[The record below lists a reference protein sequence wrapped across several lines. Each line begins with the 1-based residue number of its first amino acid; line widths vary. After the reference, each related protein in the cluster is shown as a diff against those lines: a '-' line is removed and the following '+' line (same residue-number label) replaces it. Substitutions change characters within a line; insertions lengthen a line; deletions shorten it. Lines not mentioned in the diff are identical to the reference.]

1 MKDHKKADEI
11 AVQRVQLLSP
21 LLVEG
26 LDGAKVKQLK
36 SQICEETGISER
48 TIRRYLAQYINN
60 GFDGLKPKGKGQLLR
75 EDAVPPEIL
84 DQAIL
89 LRREVPNRSIAQI
102 IQILEW
108 DGLALPGQIKRSTLQ
123 EKLSEKGYSSYQ
135 MKMYAAS
142 GIATRRFQR
151 KQRNSLWHSDIKY
164 GPYLPIGPNGEKKQ
178 VYMVAFMDDATR
190 YILHT
195 EFYPTLNATIV
206 EDCFRKTIMKYGIP
220 GSVYFDNGKQY
231 RNKWMKRACSKIG
244 VKLVFARPYSP
255 ESTGKI
261 ERFNRVVDSFL
272 DESYLE
278 KPKTLDQLNQL
289 FNVWI
294 AECYQ
299 NKSHSAL
306 KDAQSPSYMF
316 KSDPKALNFID
327 AQTLTNAFL
336 HFEERKVDKSGC
348 ISFESQKY
356 EVGVQFAG
364 FKVDVIFDPTDTE
377 VLTIEYENCPPFK
390 VRKLQIGERT
400 AKKPTLPERL
410 TPAPASSSR
419 LLQAATVRNQQ
430 RNERVINAISY
441 HSAMK
446 EGGTN
451 V

>member
-26 LDGAKVKQLK
+26 LDGAKVTHLK
-36 SQICEETGISER
+36 SQICEQTGISER
-48 TIRRYLAQYINN
+48 TIRRYLAQYKNN

-75 EDAVPPEIL
+75 EGAIPPEIL

-108 DGLALPGQIKRSTLQ
+108 EGLAQPGQIKRSTLQ

-135 MKMYAAS
+135 MKMYASS

-164 GPYLPIGPNGEKKQ
+164 GPYLPIGSNGEKKQ

-190 YILHT
+190 YILHS

-244 VKLVFARPYSP
+244 VKLIFARPYSP

-306 KDAQSPSYMF
+306 KDAQSPAYMF
-316 KSDPKALNFID
+316 KSDPKALDFID

-336 HFEERKVDKSGC
+336 HCEERKVDKSGC
-348 ISFESQKY
+348 ISFENQKY

-364 FKVDVIFDPTDTE
+364 FKVDIIFDPSDTE
-377 VLTIEYENCPPFK
+377 VLTVEYENCPPFK
-390 VRKLQIGERT
+390 VQKLQIGERT
-400 AKKPTLPERL
+400 GKKPTLPERL
-410 TPAPASSSR
+410 TPVPASSSR